1 MQQRARKFVGT
12 FATLGFLVV
21 YCLVAMAVGGDL
33 VVGRGFAVELP
44 FYIIAGCLWL
54 PGVMAIIK
62 WMARPDAPAP
72 GP

>member
-21 YCLVAMAVGGDL
+21 YSLVAMAVGGQL
-33 VVGRGFAVELP
+33 VVGRGFAIELA
-44 FYIIAGCLWL
+44 FYIVAGCLWL
-54 PGVMAIIK
+54 PVVMLLIK
-62 WMARPDAPAP
+62 WMMRPDASS